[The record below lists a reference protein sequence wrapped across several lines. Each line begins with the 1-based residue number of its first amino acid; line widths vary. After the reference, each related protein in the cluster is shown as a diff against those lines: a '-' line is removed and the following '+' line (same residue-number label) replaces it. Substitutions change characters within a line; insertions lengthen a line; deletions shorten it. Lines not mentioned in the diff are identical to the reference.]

1 MNAVL
6 FSGDTI
12 ILNAVASLVS
22 VPHAD
27 GSVQSVSTEAEL
39 RSGLCRGKAALI
51 VPRQVNTP
59 ATVSA
64 NPMLAGDEQAFLILV
79 QQGCSSREI
88 ARRFGISVQ
97 AAKLRL
103 TEVYR
108 QVGGRLR

>member
-27 GSVQSVSTEAEL
+27 GNVQSVSTEAEL
-39 RSGLCRGKAALI
+39 RTGLRCGKAALI
-51 VPRQVNTP
+51 FPRQVGTP
-59 ATVSA
+59 ATVRPS
-64 NPMLAGDEQAFLILV
+64 PMLPADEQAFLVLV
-79 QQGCSSREI
+79 QQGCSSRDI
-88 ARRFGISVQ
+88 ARQFGISTQ

-103 TEVYR
+103 TELYR
-108 QVGGRLR
+108 QIGGRLR